1 MDSNEFKL
9 STHSLK
15 NNFNNLHYLMEDMD
29 KVYDTQEELFKYY
42 EAEIANRKSELAD
55 LNAQNERLKEEHKPK
70 KEVCV
75 NTRLKEEQKHEKE
88 GCVKG

>member
-15 NNFNNLHYLMEDMD
+15 NNFNNLHYLIEDME

-42 EAEIANRKSELAD
+42 MK
-55 LNAQNERLKEEHKPK
+55 LK
-70 KEVCV
+70 
-75 NTRLKEEQKHEKE
+75 
-88 GCVKG
+88 